1 MQQTEAI
8 RQLYAVRDELLTH
21 EVYGQ
26 MTTPDRVRIMMKHH
40 VFAVWD
46 FMSLLKRLQQGV
58 TSVTVPWLPYPNPEY
73 TRFVNEIVLGEESDE
88 DGQGGYISHFEL
100 YLQAMEEAGA
110 DQGPIQAFLAE
121 LTAGKP
127 YEEALHHPSVPK
139 TAREFVAFNLRVALT
154 GELHEVAAVFFYGR
168 EGLIPDMFRLLL
180 ASLEKKG
187 ASSKWLDYYLRRHI
201 ELDEDEHGPLA
212 ERLLVSLCGND
223 PKKLE
228 EAYTIAQ
235 TALQMRGRLWD
246 GVVEEIEKQGL

>member
-8 RQLYAVRDELLTH
+8 RQLQMVRDELLAH
-21 EVYGQ
+21 AVYGQ

-58 TSVTVPWLPYPNPEY
+58 TSVTVPWMPYPNPEY

-127 YEEALHHPSVPK
+127 YEEALNHASIPK
-139 TAREFVAFNLRVALT
+139 TAHEFVAFNLGVALT

-187 ASSKWLDYYLRRHI
+187 ASSGWLDYYLRRHI

-212 ERLLVSLCGND
+212 ERLLVSLCGGD

-246 GVVEEIEKQGL
+246 GVVEEIENQGL